1 MQPMFKLEGILSVRP
16 GYSASS
22 VTERG
27 FLGALESG
35 VWVLPEVGS
44 HLLSASVSPSAPR
57 CQVLGMGAHT
67 AGTLL
72 TLPSAPSHRPRVIVN
87 RV

>member
-1 MQPMFKLEGILSVRP
+1 MRLMFKLGGIVSVCP
-16 GYSASS
+16 CSSVSS

-35 VWVLPEVGS
+35 VWVLPQVGS
-44 HLLSASVSPSAPR
+44 HLPSPPQCPPLPPMSGA
-57 CQVLGMGAHT
+57 GDGAHA

-72 TLPSAPSHRPRVIVN
+72 TLPSAPSHRPRVMVST
-87 RV
+87 V